1 MQSLFGH
8 LCSDS
13 VFIHDQY
20 MREITA
26 TKIGEPPR
34 KRRRHDATSSTQSTQ
49 QSTVTTDNDGISQAS
64 QTSFRAVAESKD
76 TLVAVPR
83 SHPPFSETS
92 TSRPLIISSS
102 PSPLSK
108 GSPQP
113 TSQTL
118 EVIENFTGTPN
129 NDSLKIPSLSPETA
143 KMRRNTIRQAWHLLH
158 NDKQSQH
165 KDFVLGCLP
174 SSWPTDRETSHQD
187 LSIPGT
193 QLPEVVLERSSQT
206 TAVHEPSTDNTQST
220 MNFQGE
226 GALSIHE
233 ENPTTDVDVDVD
245 MDMDTD
251 YPDTN
256 TEHQTTPKPSSQH
269 TISSSAFDSQSQNP
283 TAQEVEYNCVSDEDY
298 IREHEHVGPET
309 SDQTPGCN
317 SAAQPR
323 PLVRRES
330 SIRNRMVAY
339 TAAREDSYDAWAS
352 MSLTSAGNNHTEEE
366 VEL

>member
-1 MQSLFGH
+1 
-8 LCSDS
+8 
-13 VFIHDQY
+13 
-20 MREITA
+20 
-26 TKIGEPPR
+26 
-34 KRRRHDATSSTQSTQ
+34 
-49 QSTVTTDNDGISQAS
+49 
-64 QTSFRAVAESKD
+64 
-76 TLVAVPR
+76 
-83 SHPPFSETS
+83 
-92 TSRPLIISSS
+92 
-102 PSPLSK
+102 
-108 GSPQP
+108 
-113 TSQTL
+113 
-118 EVIENFTGTPN
+118 
-129 NDSLKIPSLSPETA
+129 
-143 KMRRNTIRQAWHLLH
+143 
-158 NDKQSQH
+158 
-165 KDFVLGCLP
+165 
-174 SSWPTDRETSHQD
+174 
-187 LSIPGT
+187 
-193 QLPEVVLERSSQT
+193 
-206 TAVHEPSTDNTQST
+206 
-220 MNFQGE
+220 MNLQGE